1 MGTFGFSYMY
11 TQTKGLGMVKEY
23 PSLTEMKRVEIDVR
37 SSYLEDS
44 SAMLFY
50 DAKEKEY
57 YDGYSTVVQDEEGM
71 KFLQSVQKKASELN
85 IEDHFVD
92 EAYYINVFYIKQ
104 DNSQVYRSYT
114 LKGNKRNKEYLL
126 KLMEELKHTEKFSVM
141 QH

>member
-1 MGTFGFSYMY
+1 M
-11 TQTKGLGMVKEY
+11 LKEY

-85 IEDHFVD
+85 IEDYFVD

-114 LKGNKRNKEYLL
+114 LKGNKKNKEYLL